1 MKQSQSMAKSEK
13 QRQQSKKKKH
23 PKVLIEVVKV
33 NLKTNIIG
41 EKDINEDYLKCKL
54 CEYKCK
60 KDALLKKHIKTKHQE
75 YKCKLCDVKGC

>member
-1 MKQSQSMAKSEK
+1 MKQIQSMAKSEK

-54 CEYKCK
+54 CEYKFK
-60 KDALLKKHIKTKHQE
+60 KRCSPKETHKDKASRI
-75 YKCKLCDVKGC
+75 